1 MHPLQ
6 KLRLRNQI
14 QSVIINELSITQ
26 VQPTYDTPTY
36 NMPTFN
42 TPTFNMP
49 TYNTTHIDDAQ
60 RETLEHLTPRPFD
73 LNNIP
78 NSNFNST

>member
-1 MHPLQ
+1 MHPIQ

-26 VQPTYDTPTY
+26 VQPTY
-36 NMPTFN
+36 NMPTLN
-42 TPTFNMP
+42 TP
-49 TYNTTHIDDAQ
+49 TYNTTHIDDAL
-60 RETLEHLTPRPFD
+60 RETPEHLTPRPFD